1 MRLSVLAVS
10 LLICVSVFAQPSPLR
25 GAQSSADNTI
35 SEITVDRQGCF
46 DSCPVYTL
54 TLRKGARSEYV
65 GNRTVGNKIFGGS
78 GHYSAEPV
86 SAEAFDQLSKFV
98 TDFGFF
104 NLADQYG
111 PAAEDI
117 EKVTVTVKTPMRS
130 KSVTIYDTRN
140 APFPLW
146 TVLTLADGVAANLH
160 WEDINNARLGF
171 YLPQAVSQVQ
181 PEYTEQAR
189 QAKLQGYVQVY
200 VEVQADG
207 TTSPEH
213 MMVARGL
220 GMGLDQKALEAV
232 SKWKFK
238 PAQINGKPMSWVT
251 DVLVNFRLDQ

>member
-1 MRLSVLAVS
+1 MRALANISDNGCETAISDFIRVGESQRGHFGMKSANPNYGQLSTSASRSKIGGMRLSELAVS

-46 DSCPVYTL
+46 GSCPVYTL

-65 GNRTVGNKIFGGS
+65 GSRTVGNKIFGGS

-86 SAEAFDQLSKFV
+86 SAEAFDQLSKFI
-98 TDFGFF
+98 TDFSFF

-171 YLPQAVSQVQ
+171 YNSRR
-181 PEYTEQAR
+181 T
-189 QAKLQGYVQVY
+189 AKC
-200 VEVQADG
+200 
-207 TTSPEH
+207 
-213 MMVARGL
+213 
-220 GMGLDQKALEAV
+220 
-232 SKWKFK
+232 
-238 PAQINGKPMSWVT
+238 
-251 DVLVNFRLDQ
+251 